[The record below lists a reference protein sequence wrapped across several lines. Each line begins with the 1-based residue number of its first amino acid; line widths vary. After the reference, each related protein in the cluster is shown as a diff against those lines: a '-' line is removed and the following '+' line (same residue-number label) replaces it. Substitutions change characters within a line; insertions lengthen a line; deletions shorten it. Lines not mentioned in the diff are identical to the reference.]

1 VSVLAPPAEC
11 APPTLFDAKGGE
23 PMLDE
28 LLVGVWEGLAAHRV
42 AQCPVCGGEMHAEYG
57 VHSRPVGGRCKTC
70 GTTLN

>member
-1 VSVLAPPAEC
+1 
-11 APPTLFDAKGGE
+11 
-23 PMLDE
+23 MLDE